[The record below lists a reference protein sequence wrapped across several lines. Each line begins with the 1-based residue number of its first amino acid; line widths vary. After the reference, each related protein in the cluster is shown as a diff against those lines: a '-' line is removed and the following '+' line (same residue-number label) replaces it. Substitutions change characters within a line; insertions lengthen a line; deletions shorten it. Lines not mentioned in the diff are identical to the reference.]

1 MLTSRE
7 PSSCFVAVVGTFFI
21 LAILR
26 SVGAADVSANGLK
39 REHFDNDPNWEGFNN
54 RVVPRRPKIVKQD
67 FGFSPTNNAGRAPG
81 EMGGAVQRSTTPAYY
96 AAKISPK
103 SLDDHITASG
113 SFAITSC
120 QGGAG
125 VFFGFFNSKQP
136 GGSGRPIGSLGLD
149 FDFEAHG
156 GRLATRLITS
166 GNKSC
171 GTFLT
176 PYLPGKFR
184 PTPLRADGTRYHWTV
199 DYNSYATASGNG
211 QFKVTLT
218 SDTHKTEDYGPLP
231 NASQQEAAARFPNTT
246 TFTVDLPPG
255 FRREGAIFDRFGL
268 MNMMKG
274 GGTATIFFDDLQYN
288 GETQDFTHD
297 PGWIGA
303 GNRVTFEDMEQ
314 VGAHN
319 FGFSAKTN
327 FAGGT
332 PGEVGGGL
340 WRSGDYA
347 YYADRVGP
355 LNLINQLEAR
365 GKVHLVSAGPDSDI
379 LLGWFNSDS
388 KESKSGHE
396 RNFVGVHV
404 GGPTR
409 IGHYFIPT
417 YATTTGSRGKVEKGP
432 ILVPGKTYNWS
443 VVYDPTANHGNGELT
458 TTLGDQSVTLALKPG
473 QKAEGANLDR
483 FGFFTT
489 TIGGQM
495 VKIYFDD
502 LEYTAVG
509 PVR

>member
-1 MLTSRE
+1 MRTSPQLT
-7 PSSCFVAVVGTFFI
+7 CLINAVLGAT
-21 LAILR
+21 AIL
-26 SVGAADVSANGLK
+26 SIADFSLAAGANEIALK
-39 REHFDNDPNWEGFNN
+39 SEHFDKDPNWEGFNN
-54 RVVPRRPKIVKQD
+54 RVVPKHPKIVKQD
-67 FGFSPTNNAGRAPG
+67 FGYSQTNHAGQAPG
-81 EMGGAVQRSTTPAYY
+81 EMGGKVQRSTTPAYY

-113 SFAITSC
+113 SFAITAS

-125 VFFGFFNSKQP
+125 VFFGFFNSDQP
-136 GGSGRPIGSLGLD
+136 GGSGRPIGSLGFD

-156 GRLATRLITS
+156 GRLAARLITS

-184 PTPLRADGTRYHWTV
+184 PTPIKTDGTRYHWTL
-199 DYNSYATASGNG
+199 DYNPNATASGNG
-211 QFKVTLT
+211 QFTVTLT
-218 SDTHKTEDYGPLP
+218 SDTHKAEDYGSLP
-231 NASQQEAAARFPNTT
+231 QASQQEAAARFPNTT
-246 TFTVDLPPG
+246 RFIVDLPPG
-255 FRREGAIFDRFGL
+255 LRQEGATFDRFGL
-268 MNMMKG
+268 LNMMKAG
-274 GGTATIFFDDLQYN
+274 GIATIYFDDLKYN
-288 GETQDFTHD
+288 GEAQDFTHD
-297 PGWIGA
+297 PSWIGA
-303 GNRVTFEDMEQ
+303 GNRTTFEDLEQ

-319 FGFSAKTN
+319 FGYSAKTN
-327 FAGGT
+327 IAGGA

-355 LNLINQLEAR
+355 LGLNNKLEAR
-365 GKVHLVSAGPDSDI
+365 GKVHLVTAGPDSDI

-388 KESKSGHE
+388 KESKVGDE

-409 IGHYFIPT
+409 IGHYFNP
-417 YATTTGSRGKVEKGP
+417 YFANAKGSPGKVEKGP
-432 ILVPGKTYNWS
+432 IIVPGKTYNWS
-443 VVYDPTANHGNGELT
+443 LVYDPAANHGNGELK
-458 TTLGDQSVTLALKPG
+458 TTLGDQSVILALKPG
-473 QKAEGANLDR
+473 QKAEGANFDR

-502 LEYTAVG
+502 LTYTAASAKL
-509 PVR
+509 